1 MMNQSISLTDNEES
15 QTTPPSG
22 HHLLSLGENSRILI
36 EKSAIFR
43 NLCLF
48 IVLILACVAT
58 LGIGTM
64 PISPRE
70 VIAVLLGQG
79 SAMSQ
84 FIVQDLR
91 LPRLL
96 AALYTGAA
104 FSLAGCLMQTMARN
118 RLATPGIIG
127 IDNAA
132 MAFAVSSIVGMGISI
147 APSIM
152 ALTGAA
158 TATALAFGLAGGS
171 GTRGYR
177 FIVAGIGIGAI
188 AGAVTQLLLSQVSID
203 VANSAYPWTVGSLSA
218 RDPVMVKTLGIGL
231 ALCLIASLMFASQ
244 FALLPFSDQVI
255 TGLGANIKHIRI
267 MALIICITLT
277 GLAVAVAG
285 PVGLVALVGPE
296 IARVLS
302 RYRGIPLISSALTGA
317 LVMILADLF
326 GRTVLSPIEL
336 PVGIVTAVVGGP
348 YLIWILVRRTS
359 RTSL

>member
-1 MMNQSISLTDNEES
+1 MINQSLSLPNDEEVTS
-15 QTTPPSG
+15 APSG
-22 HHLLSLGENSRILI
+22 HCLLPLGRNAILLI
-36 EKSAIFR
+36 EKPAIIR
-43 NLCLF
+43 NAWLLT
-48 IVLILACVAT
+48 LLAIACIAT

-64 PISPRE
+64 PISPKE
-70 VIAVLLGQG
+70 VIAVLFGHG
-79 SAMSQ
+79 SSMSQ

-96 AALYTGAA
+96 AALFTGAA

-132 MAFAVSSIVGMGISI
+132 MAFAVSSVVGMGISL
-147 APSIM
+147 APSVM
-152 ALTGAA
+152 ALAGAA

-188 AGAVTQLLLSQVSID
+188 AGAITQLLLSQVSID

-218 RDPVMVKTLGIGL
+218 RDPMMVKVLGIGL
-231 ALCLIASLMFASQ
+231 GVCLVACLLFASQ
-244 FALLPFSDQVI
+244 FALMPFSDQVI
-255 TGLGANIKHIRI
+255 TGLGANIKSIRI
-267 MALIICITLT
+267 IALVLCITLT

-285 PVGLVALVGPE
+285 PVGLVALIGPE
-296 IARVLS
+296 IARVLA

-317 LVMILADLF
+317 LVMIIADLF

>member
-1 MMNQSISLTDNEES
+1 MINQSLSMPD
-15 QTTPPSG
+15 TPTSNTSPNGYRLVSIG
-22 HHLLSLGENSRILI
+22 QHAQILI
-36 EKSAIFR
+36 EKEAIVR
-43 NLCLF
+43 NTWLLLVLF
-48 IVLILACVAT
+48 FASIIT
-58 LGIGTM
+58 LGSGTM
-64 PISPRE
+64 AISPKE
-70 VIAVLLGQG
+70 VVDVLLGQG
-79 SAMSQ
+79 DTMNQ
-84 FIVQDLR
+84 FVVKDLR

-96 AALYTGAA
+96 AAIYTGAA

-132 MAFAVSSIVGMGISI
+132 MAFAVSSIVGMSVSL
-147 APSIM
+147 APSFM
-152 ALTGAA
+152 ALAGAA

-218 RDPVMVKTLGIGL
+218 RDPFMVNTLGIGI
-231 ALCLIASLMFASQ
+231 AICVIGCLLFSRQ

-267 MALIICITLT
+267 LALILCITLT

-317 LVMILADLF
+317 LVMMLSDLF

-336 PVGIVTAVVGGP
+336 PVGIVTAVIGGP
-348 YLIWILVRRTS
+348 YLIWILVRRSS
-359 RTSL
+359 RSSL

>member
-1 MMNQSISLTDNEES
+1 MINQTLSLPNTGE
-15 QTTPPSG
+15 TTTAPSG
-22 HHLLSLGENSRILI
+22 YHLLSLNRHMTILI
-36 EKSAIFR
+36 EKQAVIR
-43 NLCLF
+43 NVWLF
-48 IVLILACVAT
+48 ALLVIACVAT
-58 LGIGTM
+58 LSIGTM
-64 PISPRE
+64 PISPKE
-70 VIAVLLGQG
+70 VIAVLFGHG
-79 SAMSQ
+79 NSMSQ
-84 FIVQDLR
+84 FIVADLR

-96 AALYTGAA
+96 AALFTGAA

-132 MAFAVSSIVGMGISI
+132 MAFAVSSIVGMATSI
-147 APSIM
+147 APSFM
-152 ALTGAA
+152 ALAGAA

-188 AGAVTQLLLSQVSID
+188 AGAITQLLLSQVSID

-218 RDPVMVKTLGIGL
+218 RDPMMVKILGIGL
-231 ALCLIASLMFASQ
+231 AFCLVACIFFASQ
-244 FALLPFSDQVI
+244 FALMPFSDQVI
-255 TGLGANIKHIRI
+255 TGLGANIKHIRVI
-267 MALIICITLT
+267 ALILCITLT

-296 IARVLS
+296 IARVLA

-336 PVGIVTAVVGGP
+336 PVGIVTAVIGGP

>member
-1 MMNQSISLTDNEES
+1 MNNQSLVMSDAKQEIP
-15 QTTPPSG
+15 TPQGYRLFSIG
-22 HHLLSLGENSRILI
+22 EQAHLLI
-36 EKSAIFR
+36 EKQAVIR
-43 NLCLF
+43 NTWLLIALLCAS
-48 IVLILACVAT
+48 VVT
-58 LGIGTM
+58 LGSGTM
-64 PISPRE
+64 SISPKE
-70 VIAVLLGQG
+70 VIAVLFGHG
-79 SAMSQ
+79 DAMSQ
-84 FIVQDLR
+84 FIVQNLR

-96 AALYTGAA
+96 AGLFTGAA

-132 MAFAVSSIVGMGISI
+132 MAFAVSSIVGTGISL
-147 APSIM
+147 APSAM
-152 ALTGAA
+152 ALAGAA

-218 RDPVMVKTLGIGL
+218 REPLMVNLLGSGL
-231 ALCLIASLMFASQ
+231 VICLVACLFFSTQ
-244 FALLPFSDQVI
+244 FALMPFSDQVI

-267 MALIICITLT
+267 IALTLCITLT

-296 IARVLS
+296 IARVLA
-302 RYRGIPLISSALTGA
+302 RYRGIPLVSSALTGA

-336 PVGIVTAVVGGP
+336 PVGIVTAVIGGP
-348 YLIWILVRRTS
+348 YLIWILVRRSS
-359 RTSL
+359 RNSL

>member
-1 MMNQSISLTDNEES
+1 MINQSLSIT
-15 QTTPPSG
+15 QTADTVSAPSE
-22 HHLLSLGENSRILI
+22 HHLLSLGRHRTILI
-36 EKSAIFR
+36 DKHAIIR
-43 NLCLF
+43 NTWLLM
-48 IVLILACVAT
+48 VLSCACIASLA
-58 LGIGTM
+58 IGTM
-64 PISPRE
+64 PISPKE
-70 VIAVLLGQG
+70 VIAVLLGHG
-79 SAMSQ
+79 NAMSQ

-91 LPRLL
+91 WPRLL
-96 AALYTGAA
+96 GALCTEVV
-104 FSLAGCLMQTMARN
+104 FSLAVCLMQTMARN

-132 MAFAVSSIVGMGISI
+132 MAFAVSSVVGMGISL
-147 APSIM
+147 APSAM
-152 ALTGAA
+152 ALAGAA

-218 RDPVMVKTLGIGL
+218 RDPFMVNLLGAGI
-231 ALCLIASLMFASQ
+231 ALCLIACLLFSTQ
-244 FALLPFSDQVI
+244 FALMPFSDQVI

-267 MALIICITLT
+267 LALVLCVTLT

-296 IARVLS
+296 IARVLA

-317 LVMILADLF
+317 LVMVLADLF
-326 GRTVLSPIEL
+326 GRTILSPIEL

-348 YLIWILVRRTS
+348 YLIWILIRRTS

>member
-1 MMNQSISLTDNEES
+1 MIPNRLFMPNATQETVPPNGYKLLTL
-15 QTTPPSG
+15 G
-22 HHLLSLGENSRILI
+22 HKVRILI
-36 EKSAIFR
+36 EKKAVVR
-43 NLCLF
+43 NIWL
-48 IVLILACVAT
+48 VLILLLSCVMT

-64 PISPRE
+64 MISPKE
-70 VIAVLLGQG
+70 VIAVVFGHG
-79 SAMSQ
+79 SPMSQ

-96 AALYTGAA
+96 AAVFTGAA
-104 FSLAGCLMQTMARN
+104 FSLAGCQMQTMARN

-132 MAFAVSSIVGMGISI
+132 MAFAVSSVVGMGLSI
-147 APSIM
+147 APSAM
-152 ALTGAA
+152 ALAGAA

-218 RDPVMVKTLGIGL
+218 RDPFMVHILGAGV
-231 ALCLIASLMFASQ
+231 AVCLVACLVFASQ

-255 TGLGANIKHIRI
+255 TGLGANIKYIRI
-267 MALIICITLT
+267 IALVLCITLT
-277 GLAVAVAG
+277 GLAVSVAG

-296 IARVLS
+296 IARVLA
-302 RYRGIPLISSALTGA
+302 RYRGIPLVSSALTGA
-317 LVMILADLF
+317 LVMVIADLV
-326 GRTVLSPIEL
+326 GRTILSPIEL

-348 YLIWILVRRTS
+348 YLIWILIKRSS
-359 RTSL
+359 RSSL

>member
-1 MMNQSISLTDNEES
+1 MPHNSANSDIAPNGYRILSIGPYVEV
-15 QTTPPSG
+15 
-22 HHLLSLGENSRILI
+22 LI
-36 EKSAIFR
+36 EKQALVR
-43 NLCLF
+43 NAWLL
-48 IVLILACVAT
+48 LALLLAGITT
-58 LGIGTM
+58 LGIGSM
-64 PISPRE
+64 PIWPKD
-70 VIAVLLGQG
+70 VIAALLGQG
-79 SAMSQ
+79 NPMHQ

-96 AALYTGAA
+96 AALFTGAA

-132 MAFAVSSIVGMGISI
+132 MAFAVSSIVGTGISL
-147 APSIM
+147 APSVM
-152 ALTGAA
+152 ALAGAA

-218 RDPVMVKTLGIGL
+218 RDALMVNILGVGTAI
-231 ALCLIASLMFASQ
+231 CLIACVVFSTQ
-244 FALLPFSDQVI
+244 FALMPFSDQVI

-267 MALIICITLT
+267 IALVLCITLT

-296 IARVLS
+296 IARVFA
-302 RYRGIPLISSALTGA
+302 RYRGIPLVSSALTGA
-317 LVMILADLF
+317 LVMILADLL
-326 GRTVLSPIEL
+326 GRTILSPIEL